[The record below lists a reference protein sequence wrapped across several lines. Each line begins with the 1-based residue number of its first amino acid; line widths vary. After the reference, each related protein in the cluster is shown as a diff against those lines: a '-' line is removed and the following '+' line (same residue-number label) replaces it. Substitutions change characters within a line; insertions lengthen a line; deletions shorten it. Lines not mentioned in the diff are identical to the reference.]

1 MSNNNSNIYM
11 DKSAANIRLSVIDG
25 ELEIAQFNVLKQGQI
40 VSDRPPFRIKGRI
53 IGASHLL
60 SFEIGNR
67 KFHEIFACG
76 DINVNGQ
83 KIVVQEPLSTT
94 SESVKLNLWNR
105 VSYSFES
112 AVHNYSE
119 AEEWLTELES
129 RAEIFSKSGDD
140 KNVGLIFNFPRGE
153 SLNKTP
159 KTVLIAESDSS
170 VAQVKITTAHSY
182 PNEGRIV
189 QSDTVLEF

>member
-1 MSNNNSNIYM
+1 MSNNNSNIYI

-25 ELEIAQFNVLKQGQI
+25 ELEIGQFNVLKQGQI
-40 VSDRPPFRIKGRI
+40 VSDQPQFRIKGRI

-60 SFEIGNR
+60 SFEIGDR

-83 KIVVQEPLSTT
+83 KIVVQEPLSRS
-94 SESVKLNLWNR
+94 SESVKLNLWNK

-119 AEEWLTELES
+119 AEKWLTELEN
-129 RAEIFSKSGDD
+129 RAKKFNKSDRDD
-140 KNVGLIFNFPRGE
+140 NVGLIFNFPRGK
-153 SLNKTP
+153 SLLKTP
-159 KTVLIAESDSS
+159 KTVLIAQCDRSS
-170 VAQVKITTAHSY
+170 ASVKITTAHSY

-189 QSDTVLEF
+189 QSDTILEF